1 MKKAVIAASACFVA
15 GLIGCTI
22 SLPMVAK
29 DVIHL
34 YNDTVSETANF
45 YTTQDLPAGI
55 TELRMVNQDT
65 MGMSLVEVRQSP
77 DDQIHL
83 QVYRS
88 EFSGFDAEIVT
99 EGNKAEIILKEVPS
113 QNLQISKELLVELI
127 RDGIHSQ
134 NNLILEVPK
143 TVSLTSS
150 ETDGVY
156 FGVDGGVEFVNSQLV
171 HNYRYVP
178 SENQN
183 WKIQYEE
190 SLSQIEQLEYQVEEL
205 TQENRMLQE
214 ELESLYED
222 SEETDII
229 VSPSGEMTIEEP
241 LESNETIFPSDIIQ
255 KETELSK
262 QRDMFKEWKISKDD
276 YIRTLNSMSRDISN
290 ARQQQVIQAGRE
302 DVLPMVEET
311 ADLILEYNRIDAQ
324 ILNAQRDY
332 NEGFITQ
339 EQYNSIVQSYE
350 TSIRSMSEQI
360 NVWKTSLKE
369 QGYDWNSAV
378 VTPNL

>member
-1 MKKAVIAASACFVA
+1 
-15 GLIGCTI
+15 
-22 SLPMVAK
+22 
-29 DVIHL
+29 
-34 YNDTVSETANF
+34 
-45 YTTQDLPAGI
+45 
-55 TELRMVNQDT
+55 
-65 MGMSLVEVRQSP
+65 
-77 DDQIHL
+77 
-83 QVYRS
+83 
-88 EFSGFDAEIVT
+88 
-99 EGNKAEIILKEVPS
+99 
-113 QNLQISKELLVELI
+113 
-127 RDGIHSQ
+127 
-134 NNLILEVPK
+134 
-143 TVSLTSS
+143 
-150 ETDGVY
+150 
-156 FGVDGGVEFVNSQLV
+156 
-171 HNYRYVP
+171 
-178 SENQN
+178 
-183 WKIQYEE
+183 
-190 SLSQIEQLEYQVEEL
+190 
-205 TQENRMLQE
+205 
-214 ELESLYED
+214 
-222 SEETDII
+222 
-229 VSPSGEMTIEEP
+229 MTIEEP

-255 KETELSK
+255 RETELSK

-369 QGYDWNSAV
+369 QGYDWDSAV